1 MAVVVSC
8 EDQAAGTG
16 LFQWDF
22 YNSGLSGA
30 VHTVIHQDGHTEIV
44 GNHIQ
49 NRINPNAFIC
59 NLRGK
64 SAFSAE
70 IFYAVQKT
78 GFLVQQQKR
87 FFFQFF
93 NSDFTSLAEW
103 MAAGQN

>member
-78 GFLVQQQKR
+78 GFLVPATEKILLSVLQFR
-87 FFFQFF
+87 FHF
-93 NSDFTSLAEW
+93 S
-103 MAAGQN
+103 G